1 VLYIKIIG
9 LHDGQIDSGACLF
22 EDNVLLS
29 AINEERLT
37 RKKLQFGFP
46 RFSLRKV
53 LEFSKDKKEPDRL
66 IAAGI
71 FTPPI
76 FSRLFRFIQK
86 LEDFHKPLDK
96 PTYLKKVFSYLKF
109 GLKVQSQNPA
119 SISGKLLRPLVAFS
133 LRKSLPQSLRKV
145 PLIMVEHHLA
155 HAASAYYTSGKSHTL
170 SITTD
175 ACGDGLSFTVN
186 LCRNSEIKRIF
197 SISANSSYG
206 LFYSDITKRLGFRE
220 DFDEIKVTGLAAFG
234 NPDKID
240 TPFPFRISYNPLNV
254 VADKKLMKEA
264 KREISNHSKRDVAAW
279 LQKNLEDQIITIID
293 YFIKKAHIKDVVLA
307 GGCFANVKLNQRINE
322 RCDIDSIYIFPHM
335 GDGGLAVGALL
346 SYLKP
351 RPFKLGG
358 IYYGPD
364 VKDQEIKQV
373 LDKSGLKYKK
383 IKEIEKN
390 LAKLLSKGRII
401 ARFNGR
407 MEFGPRALGNRSV
420 LCETTN
426 KKTADLLNKRLKRTE
441 FMPFAPVTLSK
452 YASRCYK
459 NTKTANYT
467 SKFMTICFECTD
479 YMKKTSPAVVH
490 VDGTARPQIL
500 SKEDNPSFYK
510 ILHEYNRIT
519 GIPSL
524 INTSFNLHGEPIVC
538 TPYDAINTFKQAKL
552 DYLAISNYLVKN
564 D

>member
-1 VLYIKIIG
+1 
-9 LHDGQIDSGACLF
+9 
-22 EDNVLLS
+22 
-29 AINEERLT
+29 
-37 RKKLQFGFP
+37 
-46 RFSLRKV
+46 
-53 LEFSKDKKEPDRL
+53 
-66 IAAGI
+66 
-71 FTPPI
+71 
-76 FSRLFRFIQK
+76 
-86 LEDFHKPLDK
+86 
-96 PTYLKKVFSYLKF
+96 
-109 GLKVQSQNPA
+109 
-119 SISGKLLRPLVAFS
+119 
-133 LRKSLPQSLRKV
+133 
-145 PLIMVEHHLA
+145 
-155 HAASAYYTSGKSHTL
+155 
-170 SITTD
+170 
-175 ACGDGLSFTVN
+175 
-186 LCRNSEIKRIF
+186 
-197 SISANSSYG
+197 
-206 LFYSDITKRLGFRE
+206 
-220 DFDEIKVTGLAAFG
+220 
-234 NPDKID
+234 
-240 TPFPFRISYNPLNV
+240 
-254 VADKKLMKEA
+254 
-264 KREISNHSKRDVAAW
+264 
-279 LQKNLEDQIITIID
+279 
-293 YFIKKAHIKDVVLA
+293 
-307 GGCFANVKLNQRINE
+307 
-322 RCDIDSIYIFPHM
+322 M